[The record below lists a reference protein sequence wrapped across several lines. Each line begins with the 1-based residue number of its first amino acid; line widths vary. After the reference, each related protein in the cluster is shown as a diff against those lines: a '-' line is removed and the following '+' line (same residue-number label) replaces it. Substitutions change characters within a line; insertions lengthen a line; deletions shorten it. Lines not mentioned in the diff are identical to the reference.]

1 MKKNSLIRYFGDWLG
16 NKKGV
21 LINVGLLFV
30 LPCFLMITLIAND
43 FESLA
48 AKNAAERYKLEL
60 KKAEEIKA
68 NAEKRYKQDLEAAL
82 ATAMRTGL
90 LEEANRIKAAI
101 DAIGKESTNKEEPVV
116 EEKQVKPLQKL
127 AIKLVDKHNGVVG
140 GFRNNY
146 NDTYTLNLR
155 SIKPKKVLLNI
166 TGTYRGSD
174 FSVIEVFVNNES
186 AGKWELEN
194 KTRDYDREI
203 NVEFDITNIVKDTE
217 IKEYNITFKRV
228 TGYIQ
233 ANVSEVKAVFK

>member
-1 MKKNSLIRYFGDWLG
+1 MKSLE
-16 NKKGV
+16 KV
-21 LINVGLLFV
+21 LLVIVQ
-30 LPCFLMITLIAND
+30 
-43 FESLA
+43 
-48 AKNAAERYKLEL
+48 L
-60 KKAEEIKA
+60 KAQRS
-68 NAEKRYKQDLEAAL
+68 N
-82 ATAMRTGL
+82 
-90 LEEANRIKAAI
+90 
-101 DAIGKESTNKEEPVV
+101 
-116 EEKQVKPLQKL
+116 
-127 AIKLVDKHNGVVG
+127 VVG